1 MRRVVRMGDY
11 SFFINAIPHSPG
23 RISMKQLADRIG
35 CDERQVR
42 SYVLAA
48 RINGELIGS
57 DTSGYFIPVTDQEL
71 IDYYRT
77 ARRRAMATLRSLKV
91 VRKRLAV
98 ASVHLRS
105 IEGRS

>member
-1 MRRVVRMGDY
+1 MDY
-11 SFFINAIPHSPG
+11 SFITKLIPQSPG
-23 RISMKQLADRIG
+23 RVSMKQLADRIG

-57 DTSGYFIPVTDQEL
+57 DKGGYFIPVTDQEL

-77 ARRRAMATLRSLKV
+77 ARRRALATLRSLKV
-91 VRKRLAV
+91 VRKRLAAAGV
-98 ASVHLRS
+98 DLKNL
-105 IEGRS
+105 EGR